1 MFAPKQKAFTL
12 PTIADLN
19 ILWSQARSKIGI
31 NNYQSATNVIDFS
44 THRTNDDQ
52 CQQEYIQTQYID
64 VDIPQANTRRSAF
77 NGDLSQIQTSSLL
90 QALALSKITGSLKVA
105 QFTDTQTDAETSSN
119 DVITGAISFWQ
130 GRITRAQW
138 DCFSGREAL
147 SEIILLKNGSFTFES
162 DYFDSFKNKALPLQA
177 VLIEAALKEDQ
188 LAILHSEADLSNI
201 TIVLPDKLVVPD
213 KAQSQWALCS
223 KFVRQRGHK
232 HIVFCQDIIK
242 RLRDGQLTLASLKLQ
257 MLISD
262 AEIID
267 SVAILVRSGLVEL
280 YKTTAKQKQ
289 DALQE
294 DSKNLAQAA
303 AFAYAYQ
310 TSSKQLEL
318 IDSANSQL
326 QAMISKN
333 SPTAFV
339 FIRGVLSH
347 SAPRLLAK
355 IKQLL
360 RHEDA
365 VHKVDDDQLLVVM
378 KATNSTEAA
387 RFVNRLRT
395 QGGTDLLTVVSTN
408 KDQEALSLYHTAV
421 VSAPEDG
428 DSVNVLFDRA
438 HLAFNVN
445 KRVGVKSGIT
455 AKSHK

>member
-1 MFAPKQKAFTL
+1 MFAPKQKAFAL

-19 ILWSQARSKIGI
+19 ILWTQARSKIGI
-31 NNYQSATNVIDFS
+31 NNYQSNTNVIDIS
-44 THRTNDDQ
+44 AHRNHD
-52 CQQEYIQTQYID
+52 EQYID
-64 VDIPQANTRRSAF
+64 VEIPQTNAKASAF
-77 NGDLSQIQTSSLL
+77 NGDLSQIQTASLL
-90 QALALSKITGSLKVA
+90 QALALSKITGSLKIV
-105 QFTDTQTDAETSSN
+105 QFTDTDDA
-119 DVITGAISFWQ
+119 ITGSISFWQ
-130 GRITRAQW
+130 GRITKAQW

-147 SEIILLKNGSFTFES
+147 SEIILLKSGNFTFEN
-162 DYFDSFKNKALPLQA
+162 DYFDSFKNKVLPLQA

-188 LAILHSEADLSNI
+188 LAILNSEPDLQNI
-201 TIVLPDKLVVPD
+201 TIALPDKLAMTD
-213 KAQSQWALCS
+213 KAHSQWALCS

-242 RLRDGQLTLASLKLQ
+242 RLRDGQLSLAALKQLTA
-257 MLISD
+257 LSD
-262 AEIID
+262 SEIID

-280 YKTTAKQKQ
+280 YKTTVRQKLAPNQ
-289 DALQE
+289 DSQ
-294 DSKNLAQAA
+294 NLARAA

-310 TSSKQLEL
+310 TSSKKLEL
-318 IDSANSQL
+318 IDSANNQL
-326 QAMISKN
+326 QTMISEK

-347 SAPRLLAK
+347 SAPRLMTK
-355 IKQLL
+355 IQQLL

-365 VHKVDDDQLLVVM
+365 VHEVDDDQLLVVM
-378 KATNSTEAA
+378 KGTNSTEAA

-395 QGGTDLLTVVSTN
+395 QGGSDLLTVVTTN

-445 KRVGVKSGIT
+445 KRVGVKSRIT
-455 AKSHK
+455 AKQP